1 MAVDRLS
8 AYSDG
13 CVKVLG
19 AWRNA
24 ITRAPDPKKRAH
36 QGGVHAIGLVVHRR
50 GGAGETVDL
59 VEAGQAGAKPL
70 GDIVIDEDEAVDV
83 DQVIDVVGPARR
95 EIVQADNEM
104 TAIDQGLAEMRS
116 NKPGTTG
123 DGDYLLRLFRLKFA

>member
-1 MAVDRLS
+1 MHLGIAVDLR
-8 AYSDG
+8 G
-13 CVKVLG
+13 RGVKQLG
-19 AWRNA
+19 AVAACA
-24 ITRAPDPKKRAH
+24 IEHMHGPKRAY

-70 GDIVIDEDEAVDV
+70 GDVMIDEDEAVAV
-83 DQVIDVVGPARR
+83 DQVIDVVAPARR